1 MSRDTTTP
9 AVAPAGTAPAGTA
22 ARPKRPRG
30 ICCPRCPAVRLLT
43 VRTIQ
48 RADGS
53 TERRRRC
60 PTCGLVRTTFERV
73 QAGAGSG
80 RGAA

>member
-1 MSRDTTTP
+1 MSRDTTTS
-9 AVAPAGTAPAGTA
+9 AAAPAG
-22 ARPKRPRG
+22 RQKRPRG

-73 QAGAGSG
+73 QVGAGGG